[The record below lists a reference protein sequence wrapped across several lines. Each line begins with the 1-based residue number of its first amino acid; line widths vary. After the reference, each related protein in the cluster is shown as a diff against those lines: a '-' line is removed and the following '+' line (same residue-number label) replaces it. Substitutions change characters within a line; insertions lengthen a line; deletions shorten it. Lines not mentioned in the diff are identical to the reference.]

1 LFAWSDGMTPLLI
14 GFGAAGI
21 RAMKHQLIAAPAAM
35 AAIAVGDDAS
45 LASLN
50 TLRSRHPIHS
60 AWLKLPA
67 EMHRTK
73 GWRPIFDNNVMG
85 LFETLRPLLQMPRMI
100 AVYAELGT
108 LESGGVAA
116 LFARELAAMRIGH
129 QIIANLFKPVT
140 ENGAAVTY
148 LADTQLFTLGHCA
161 LSLQIVAEDRLTRS
175 GASGEAGFGFAD
187 AAAVVMWNEH
197 LERAKLLIEASANQR
212 RTEIG
217 RVAING
223 SRVQREAKTVV
234 GGR

>member
-1 LFAWSDGMTPLLI
+1 MTPLLI

-35 AAIAVGDDAS
+35 AAIAVGDDPS

-50 TLRSRHPIHS
+50 TLQGRHPIHS
-60 AWLKLPA
+60 AGLNLPA
-67 EMHRTK
+67 ELHRTK

-85 LFETLRPLLQMPRMI
+85 LFETLRPLLSAPRMI

-148 LADTQLFTLGHCA
+148 LADTQLFTLSHCA
-161 LSLQIVAEDRLTRS
+161 LSLQIVAEDHLTRS
-175 GASGEAGFGFAD
+175 GVSGDAGFGFAD

-197 LERAKLLIEASANQR
+197 LERSKLLIEASANQR

-217 RVAING
+217 LIAMNGLRVP
-223 SRVQREAKTVV
+223 REAKVLL